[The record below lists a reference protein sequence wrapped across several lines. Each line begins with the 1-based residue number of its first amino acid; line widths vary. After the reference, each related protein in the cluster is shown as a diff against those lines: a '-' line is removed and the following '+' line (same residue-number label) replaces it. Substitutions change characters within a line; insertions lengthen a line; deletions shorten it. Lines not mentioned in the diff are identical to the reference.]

1 MSVSVIVKFS
11 ATFARGLI
19 IRWHTPQYYVVPE
32 ITLTSPLQWIYFTL
46 MFRKRPKY
54 YHLYSVEDLGMK
66 SLFSDGIVNIRV

>member
-1 MSVSVIVKFS
+1 M
-11 ATFARGLI
+11 
-19 IRWHTPQYYVVPE
+19 VPE

-46 MFRKRPKY
+46 MIRKRPKY